1 MGMALG
7 MPAIRIL
14 RSNHMKVI
22 YIVTIG
28 IYNKYAFASKTKA
41 AEFATQVDGVVDIVP
56 FDPAAG
62 YDGLGGDVNAD

>member
-1 MGMALG
+1 
-7 MPAIRIL
+7 
-14 RSNHMKVI
+14 MKVI